1 MVSAYLASKLG
12 KIARQ
17 IFSPWPNAAVGT
29 APKAALIERICDDA
43 VAAPKLGRPFE
54 RPAMLI
60 HAVGRDD
67 DEFGP
72 AGETRGISQQ
82 FSCQKASLLAPPAH
96 HSKNR
101 AVCPPN
107 QTPPTTLK

>member
-17 IFSPWPNAAVGT
+17 IFSPWPNAAVGA

-72 AGETRGISQQ
+72 TVRQPATHPHFHSIVGAEALAVEPGRVGLGPPRNFQGDAGLQR
-82 FSCQKASLLAPPAH
+82 
-96 HSKNR
+96 
-101 AVCPPN
+101 
-107 QTPPTTLK
+107 